1 MTSSI
6 KSMAI
11 RIHEHGGPEVM
22 RWEEVD
28 VAAPGPNE
36 VRLKATAVGL
46 NFIDTYHRTGMYK
59 VALPSVIGREG
70 AGVVE
75 AVGSAVTEFKVGD
88 RVAYASSPI
97 GAYAQFRLMPAERCV
112 KIPEGVTD
120 QQAASMMLKG
130 MTAQYLLRRTYR
142 VKPGD
147 IILNQAAAGGVG
159 QILGQWAK
167 HLGATVIGTVGSDD
181 KVALAKANGC
191 DHVINYRT
199 EDWVK
204 RVLEITNGKKC
215 QVVYDGVGNDTFL
228 KSLDCI
234 APLGMMVSFGAASGP
249 VAPFYT
255 GELAAKGSL
264 YLTRPTLDTYT
275 ATRADLVNTAGEL
288 FDVVAKGIVKV
299 TVNQTYPLQE
309 AAQAHR
315 DLESRKTTGSTVFL
329 P

>member
-1 MTSSI
+1 MSTI
-6 KSMAI
+6 TCKAI

-22 RWEEVD
+22 RWEDVE

-36 VRLKATAVGL
+36 LRLKATAVGL

-70 AGVVE
+70 AGIVE

-112 KIPEGVTD
+112 KIPGGVTD

-147 IILNQAAAGGVG
+147 TILNQAAAGGVG

-234 APLGMMVSFGAASGP
+234 APLGLMVSFGAASGP

-299 TVNQTYPLQE
+299 TVNQTYPLHD